1 MSRFA
6 DLIRSLAL
14 ALGAPGL
21 FLVAFL
27 DSSFLS
33 LPEINDLL
41 LIWMVTRHKGRIVL
55 YAAGSMLGSI
65 AGCFVLYYLGRKGGE
80 ALIRRRF
87 GHDRVER
94 ALATVRRHGVM
105 AVLIP
110 SLLPPPAP
118 FKIFVLL
125 AGVAGIG
132 PSRFALAVGIGR
144 GVRYFAEG
152 LLAVRYGDLAT
163 AYLEENLRSV
173 SLALIGLLILGLA
186 GSALWNRARRRKSL
200 QKSL

>member
-1 MSRFA
+1 MSRFV
-6 DLIRSLAL
+6 DWIRSVAL

-65 AGCFVLYYLGRKGGE
+65 AGCFVLYYLGRKGGD
-80 ALIRRRF
+80 ALVRRRF
-87 GHDRVER
+87 GHERVER
-94 ALATVRRHGVM
+94 ALAKVRRHGMM

-110 SLLPPPAP
+110 SFLPPPAP

-125 AGVAGIG
+125 AGVAGISA
-132 PSRFALAVGIGR
+132 SRFAVAIAIGR
-144 GVRYFAEG
+144 GIRYFGEG
-152 LLAVRYGDLAT
+152 LLAVRYGDQAT
-163 AYLEENLRSV
+163 AYLEDNLWSV
-173 SLALIGLLILGLA
+173 SLAMIGLLILGLA
-186 GSALWNRARRRKSL
+186 GSALWGQARRRKSL
-200 QKSL
+200 

>member
-1 MSRFA
+1 MGRFV
-6 DLIRSLAL
+6 DWIGSIAL

-65 AGCFVLYYLGRKGGE
+65 AGSFVLYYLGRKGGD
-80 ALIRRRF
+80 ALVRRRF
-87 GHDRVER
+87 GHERVER
-94 ALATVRRHGVM
+94 TLAAVRRNGMM

-110 SLLPPPAP
+110 SFLPPPAP
-118 FKIFVLL
+118 LKIFVLL
-125 AGVAGIG
+125 AGVAGISA
-132 PSRFALAVGIGR
+132 SRFALAIGIGR
-144 GVRYFAEG
+144 GIRYFGEG
-152 LLAVRYGDLAT
+152 LLAVRYGDQAT
-163 AYLEENLRSV
+163 AYLENNFWNV
-173 SLALIGLLILGLA
+173 TLAMIALLILGLA
-186 GSALWNRARRRKSL
+186 GPVLWGQVRRRKSL
-200 QKSL
+200 

>member
-1 MSRFA
+1 MGRFA
-6 DLIRSLAL
+6 DWIRSLAL

-55 YAAGSMLGSI
+55 YVLGSMLGSI
-65 AGCFVLYYLGRKGGE
+65 AGCFVLYYLGRKGGD
-80 ALIRRRF
+80 AVVRRRF
-87 GHDRVER
+87 GHERVER
-94 ALATVRRHGVM
+94 ALAAVRRRGMM

-125 AGVAGIG
+125 AGAAGITA
-132 PSRFALAVGIGR
+132 SRFALAIGIGR
-144 GVRYFAEG
+144 GIRYLGEG
-152 LLAVRYGDLAT
+152 LLAVRYGDQAT
-163 AYLEENLRSV
+163 AYLENNLRNV
-173 SLALIGLLILGLA
+173 SLAVIGLLILGVA
-186 GSALWNRARRRKSL
+186 GSALWSRARRGKSL
-200 QKSL
+200 

>member
-6 DLIRSLAL
+6 DVLRSLAL

-125 AGVAGIG
+125 AGVSGISA
-132 PSRFALAVGIGR
+132 SRFAVAVGIGR
-144 GVRYFAEG
+144 GLRYFAEG

-163 AYLEENLRSV
+163 AYLENNLRSV
-173 SLALIGLLILGLA
+173 SLGMIGLLILGLA
-186 GSALWNRARRRKSL
+186 GSALWSRARRGKNACE
-200 QKSL
+200 

>member
-1 MSRFA
+1 MSRFV
-6 DLIRSLAL
+6 DWIRAVAL
-14 ALGAPGL
+14 TLGAPGL

-55 YAAGSMLGSI
+55 YAVGSMLGSI

-87 GHDRVER
+87 GHERVER
-94 ALATVRRHGVM
+94 ALASVRRRGMM

-125 AGVAGIG
+125 AGVAGINA
-132 PSRFALAVGIGR
+132 SRFALAIGIGR
-144 GVRYFAEG
+144 GIRYFGEG
-152 LLAVRYGDLAT
+152 LLAVRYGDQAT
-163 AYLEENLRSV
+163 AYLENNLRNV
-173 SLALIGLLILGLA
+173 TLAVIGLLLLGLA
-186 GSALWNRARRRKSL
+186 GSALWSQARRRKSL
-200 QKSL
+200 

>member
-1 MSRFA
+1 MGRFV
-6 DLIRSLAL
+6 DWIRSVAL

-65 AGCFVLYYLGRKGGE
+65 AGCFVLYYLGRKGGD
-80 ALIRRRF
+80 ALVRRRF
-87 GHDRVER
+87 GHERVER
-94 ALATVRRHGVM
+94 ALAAVRRHGMM

-125 AGVAGIG
+125 AGVAGINA
-132 PSRFALAVGIGR
+132 SRFALAIGIGR
-144 GVRYFAEG
+144 GIRYLGEG
-152 LLAVRYGDLAT
+152 LLAVRYGDRAT
-163 AYLEENLRSV
+163 AYLENNLRNV
-173 SLALIGLLILGLA
+173 SLAVLALLLLALA
-186 GSALWNRARRRKSL
+186 GSALWGRARRGKGL
-200 QKSL
+200 

>member
-6 DLIRSLAL
+6 DWIRSLAL

-55 YAAGSMLGSI
+55 YVVGSMLGSI
-65 AGCFVLYYLGRKGGE
+65 AGCFVLYYIGRKGGD
-80 ALIRRRF
+80 ALVRRRF
-87 GHDRVER
+87 GHERVER
-94 ALATVRRHGVM
+94 TLASVRRRGM
-105 AVLIP
+105 LAVLIP

-125 AGVAGIG
+125 AGVAGISA
-132 PSRFALAVGIGR
+132 SRFALAIGIGR
-144 GVRYFAEG
+144 GIRYFGEG
-152 LLAVRYGDLAT
+152 LLAVRYGDQAT
-163 AYLEENLRSV
+163 AYLENNLRNV
-173 SLALIGLLILGLA
+173 SLTVIGLLILGLA
-186 GSALWNRARRRKSL
+186 GSALWSHVRRRKSL
-200 QKSL
+200 

>member
-1 MSRFA
+1 MGRFV
-6 DLIRSLAL
+6 DWIRSLAL

-55 YAAGSMLGSI
+55 YVFGSMLGSI

-94 ALATVRRHGVM
+94 ALATVRRHGMM

-132 PSRFALAVGIGR
+132 ASRFAVAVGIGR
-144 GVRYFAEG
+144 GIRYFAEG

-163 AYLEENLRSV
+163 AYLENNLRSV

-186 GSALWNRARRRKSL
+186 GSSLWSRARPRKSL
-200 QKSL
+200 